1 MSEFLK
7 FEDIKYSEDS
17 EFFHKLTT
25 LGENVVGSLLYNKIF
40 NKCYNI
46 RYRICVNSN
55 TYKDILGYF
64 HLFSELGYYKLY
76 SEYSDNLEPN
86 KLRMCA
92 YALVD
97 KTVCSILVLD
107 YNYGPYAL
115 CVYSNDTV
123 TGIIEHLK
131 PIIEYSDNLKQK
143 DAKIT
148 KFYQISQTQSGF
160 EKIQLNL
167 NKISFNKNHY
177 NNLDLDNL
185 IEIINS
191 NKPGVIVFN
200 GVPGSGKTSLIKH
213 LTSVID
219 KEFINI
225 SGDMLEIFN
234 SPQFQRFI
242 VSELK
247 DSVIILEDCEK
258 LIKSRNISN
267 SNISTLLNLGDGLLG
282 SALNIKVIL
291 TYNTKDTNV
300 DPALLRKGRTL
311 FKHEFATLSA
321 EKATE
326 ISKEIGKNNV
336 YTTDVALTEIF
347 NAEAQ
352 DFSETTERKK
362 IGF

>member
-1 MSEFLK
+1 MSEFMK
-7 FEDIKYSEDS
+7 FEDINYSEDK
-17 EFFHKLTT
+17 EFFYKLTEKCDS
-25 LGENVVGSLLYNKIF
+25 GVCSLLYNKIY
-40 NKCYNI
+40 NKQYITDNQYTVKCIEYANI
-46 RYRICVNSN
+46 LEYI
-55 TYKDILGYF
+55 KILHDLGYSNLF
-64 HLFSELGYYKLY
+64 TINSDAISTKLRTIALSLNNDEINSVCILSYDHDYYNLFICINLNTIEITKHLNPIF
-76 SEYSDNLEPN
+76 EYSNYINLN
-86 KLRMCA
+86 DDKL
-92 YALVD
+92 
-97 KTVCSILVLD
+97 
-107 YNYGPYAL
+107 
-115 CVYSNDTV
+115 
-123 TGIIEHLK
+123 
-131 PIIEYSDNLKQK
+131 
-143 DAKIT
+143 T
-148 KFYQISQTQSGF
+148 KFYQISQTPFGF

-177 NNLDLDNL
+177 NNLDLNKL
-185 IEIINS
+185 VETINS
-191 NKPGVIVFN
+191 DKPGVIVFN

-213 LTSVID
+213 LTSIID
-219 KEFINI
+219 KEFVNI

-282 SALNIKVIL
+282 SALNIKIIL

-300 DPALLRKGRTL
+300 DSALLRKGRTL
-311 FKHEFATLSA
+311 FKHEFTTLSA

-326 ISKEIGKNNV
+326 ISKEIGKNVV
-336 YTTDVALTEIF
+336 YDTDVVLTEVF